1 MSDSDSSSDG
11 ENESKN
17 KLKSKIPDGFEIESL
32 QEYEELKKKSHD
44 KVQGNSI
51 EVKCES
57 WLAVTAKGRVLE
69 PFRKRAEI
77 GKN

>member
-44 KVQGNSI
+44 KVQG
-51 EVKCES
+51 K
-57 WLAVTAKGRVLE
+57 TFE
-69 PFRKRAEI
+69 PILTF
-77 GKN
+77 

>member
-1 MSDSDSSSDG
+1 MSDSDNSSDG
-11 ENESKN
+11 ENENKN

-57 WLAVTAKGRVLE
+57 
-69 PFRKRAEI
+69 
-77 GKN
+77 